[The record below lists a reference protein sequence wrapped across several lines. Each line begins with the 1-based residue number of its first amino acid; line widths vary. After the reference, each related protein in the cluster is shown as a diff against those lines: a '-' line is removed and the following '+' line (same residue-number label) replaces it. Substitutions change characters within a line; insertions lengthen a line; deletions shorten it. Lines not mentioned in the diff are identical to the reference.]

1 MTLLR
6 GAAVATVAA
15 LSLVACSSSDG
26 SGSTPKASSSPASV
40 DESQA
45 CAYLSAADRER
56 LAGVALDQVVAADA
70 RSGGSQCRWSS
81 GKGLIEITS
90 IPSTAWAK
98 TLPKVVSELAS
109 SSDVTT
115 AKDKRELARAT
126 KLLKG
131 ADSFDASQACAAF
144 GTLASLGGAPKDG
157 VAVKFIPI
165 SASEVGVS
173 AQVCSRGV
181 LTSIVYSRPGLV
193 ESTAYEKRV
202 TRALRAAQKRATA

>member
-1 MTLLR
+1 VSLLR
-6 GAAVATVAA
+6 GAAVAAMAA

-26 SGSTPKASSSPASV
+26 ESTSTPEASAVPTSV

-45 CAYLSAADRER
+45 CAFLSAADRKR

-90 IPSTAWAK
+90 VPSTAWAK
-98 TLPKVVSELAS
+98 TLPDVVSELAS
-109 SSDVTT
+109 DVKT

-126 KLLKG
+126 TLLKG
-131 ADSFDASQACAAF
+131 ADSFDAAEACDAF
-144 GTLASLGGAPKDG
+144 GTLASLEGEARGG
-157 VAVKFIPI
+157 VAVKFISI
-165 SASEVGVS
+165 STSELGVS

-181 LTSIVYSRPGLV
+181 LTSIVYSEPGLV
-193 ESTAYEKRV
+193 ESAKYEKRV
-202 TRALRAAQKRATA
+202 ARALRAAQKRASA